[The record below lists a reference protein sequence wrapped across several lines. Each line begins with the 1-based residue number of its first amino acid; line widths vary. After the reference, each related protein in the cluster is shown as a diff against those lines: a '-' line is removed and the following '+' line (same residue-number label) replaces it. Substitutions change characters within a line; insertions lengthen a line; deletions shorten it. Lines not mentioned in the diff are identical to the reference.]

1 MAKYKFKI
9 ATLFYFACANKA
21 ALAKINVTV
30 GFFSA
35 FEISKGKDKT
45 KASIQSALETARF
58 KTPNLRNNA
67 RHKAAKIFKITQN
80 SAPGSFWG
88 SSAESGKIET
98 FKSKSKITGGIY
110 GIFELIQAKNMSFGL
125 FSSISFNKM
134 KLSREYDHHNMFLKS
149 ASPSIMFGP
158 FVNFKVNKS
167 FSAGLGVV
175 AHWMRKKISMNVK
188 DMNRSLE
195 GKIPYVKVNRLE
207 RLAKIDCIN
216 YFKNKQYSHKTKF
229 FNNISPAIIGSL
241 SFSVSDRV
249 VLSVISGFV
258 FNKNHSL
265 KIETQDE
272 KKRFGNNAKVASS
285 SFLFGIGCAYKF

>member
-35 FEISKGKDKT
+35 FETSKGKDKT
-45 KASIQSALETARF
+45 KASIQSALDVA
-58 KTPNLRNNA
+58 NLSPRLKNNA
-67 RHKAAKIFKITQN
+67 QNQIAKRFRITQN

-110 GIFELIQAKNMSFGL
+110 GIFEFIQAKNMSFGL

-134 KLSREYDHHNMFLKS
+134 KLSQEYDHHNMVLKS

-195 GKIPYVKVNRLE
+195 GMYPYPRGFRLNRELTK
-207 RLAKIDCIN
+207 RCIN
-216 YFKNKQYSHKTKF
+216 YFKNEQYSHKTKF

>member
-35 FEISKGKDKT
+35 FETSKGKDKT
-45 KASIQSALETARF
+45 KAQSALDVA
-58 KTPNLRNNA
+58 NLSPRLKNNA
-67 RHKAAKIFKITQN
+67 QNQIAKRFRITQN

-134 KLSREYDHHNMFLKS
+134 KLSREYDHHNMVLKS

-195 GKIPYVKVNRLE
+195 GMYPYYHPQTLRL
-207 RLAKIDCIN
+207 RSMIRKNCIN

-249 VLSVISGFV
+249 VLSVISEFV
-258 FNKNHSL
+258 FHKNHSL
-265 KIETQDE
+265 KIENQDE
-272 KKRFGNNAKVASS
+272 KKRFGSNPKVSS
-285 SFLFGIGCAYKF
+285 SAFLFGIGCAYKF